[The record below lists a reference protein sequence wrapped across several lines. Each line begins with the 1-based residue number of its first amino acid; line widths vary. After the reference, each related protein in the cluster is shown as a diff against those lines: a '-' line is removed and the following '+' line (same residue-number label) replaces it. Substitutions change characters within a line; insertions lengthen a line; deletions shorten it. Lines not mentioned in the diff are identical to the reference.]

1 MSVVNAKLIVDKE
14 MRNEMKTLN
23 LPELQKQ
30 YDAMVKIAIRSMDND
45 VDLEPAFEK
54 ELTNL
59 MRLVKSLGGKV

>member
-1 MSVVNAKLIVDKE
+1 
-14 MRNEMKTLN
+14 MRNEMKNLK

-54 ELTNL
+54 ELYAL
-59 MRLVKSLGGKV
+59 MKVVKSLGGKV